1 MGTFTGGGPAIS
13 QEDRSVYQ
21 ANALSKSLPG
31 DISKSSD
38 SFHSDYANPAYETGR
53 NSNGVTL
60 ESSLNNLAENWTTDS
75 GKRIIAE
82 MRNLNADINSSLQ
95 SMKSTLLDVTG
106 VTVEITYEGRW
117 ERI

>member
-1 MGTFTGGGPAIS
+1 MGLFSRGE
-13 QEDRSVYQ
+13 QNSVRQ
-21 ANALSKSLPG
+21 NKKLANELPG
-31 DISKSSD
+31 KVSTSSN
-38 SFHSDYANPAYETGR
+38 SFKMDYSNPAYETGR
-53 NSNGVTL
+53 NSNGETL
-60 ESSLNNLAENWTTDS
+60 ASSLDKLAENWTTDS